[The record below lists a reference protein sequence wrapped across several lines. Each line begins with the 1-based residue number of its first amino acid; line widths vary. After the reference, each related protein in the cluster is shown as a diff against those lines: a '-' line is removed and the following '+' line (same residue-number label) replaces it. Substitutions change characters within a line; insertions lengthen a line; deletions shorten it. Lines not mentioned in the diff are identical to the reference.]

1 MKIEFTKEDLDYLAV
16 KIAEIIQGNHKMVS
30 TIDADLKLTNVKMS
44 FRLRE
49 ALLDIMHTNGYS
61 PEDVT
66 LRDVAQFHPDYF
78 KRLRGVGRVAH
89 TELIEIVA
97 KAGLEWG
104 RERPKFRR

>member
-30 TIDADLKLTNVKMS
+30 TIDAGLKLTNVKMS

-61 PEDVT
+61 PEEVT

-104 RERPKFRR
+104 RERLKFRR

>member
-1 MKIEFTKEDLDYLAV
+1 MKIEFTKDDLDYLAV

-30 TIDADLKLTNVKMS
+30 TIDADLKLMNVDMS
-44 FRLRE
+44 YRLRE
-49 ALLDIMHTNGYS
+49 ALLDVMQINGYS

-66 LRDVAQFHPDYF
+66 LRDVAKFHPDWY

-104 RERPKFRR
+104 RERLRYRR